1 MDERVGKQA
10 VVEDGPEAAPDEDFE
25 GMDGDD
31 GEKGIEEKDSTRTA
45 LKRRKQGFR
54 ILLMDNNIPLCHE
67 LRAGDKRSERAIKR
81 MRAAEC
87 ASN

>member
-25 GMDGDD
+25 GVNGDD
-31 GEKGIEEKDSTRTA
+31 GEDDVEEKDSTRTP

-54 ILLMDNNIPLCHE
+54 ILLMDKNIPLYHE
-67 LRAGDKRSERAIKR
+67 LRAGDKRSE
-81 MRAAEC
+81 
-87 ASN
+87 

>member
-25 GMDGDD
+25 GVNGDD
-31 GEKGIEEKDSTRTA
+31 GEDDVEEKDSTRTP

-54 ILLMDNNIPLCHE
+54 ILLMDKNNISLSHE
-67 LRAGDKRSERAIKR
+67 LRAGDKRSE
-81 MRAAEC
+81 
-87 ASN
+87 